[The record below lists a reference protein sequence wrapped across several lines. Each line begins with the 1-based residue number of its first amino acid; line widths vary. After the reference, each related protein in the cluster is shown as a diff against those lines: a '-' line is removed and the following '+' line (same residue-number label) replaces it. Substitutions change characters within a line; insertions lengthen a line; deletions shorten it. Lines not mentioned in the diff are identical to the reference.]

1 MFFIIDQPLEKDDS
15 LVEKSINYTGCMC
28 SNRCTVAREC
38 PCKHAQTLC
47 SLLCHPGHLCTN
59 LRKDSIADEV
69 IDVDMLKS
77 KLRKPKQKWMQVERV
92 VLHETHKQMLTSNHE
107 WFDDC
112 IISAAQSLLKQKYPD
127 IRGLQSPTLAE
138 TLSFEQALD
147 SPYLQVLLE
156 NKNHWIVISTVGCPP
171 NTVRIFDS
179 MNSNHLSSANKKLVA
194 DILRTDSDF
203 ITLEYVHVQYQIGAS
218 DCGAFAIAFATSICF
233 SEDPHLVMY
242 EQCSLRSHL
251 RNCLEKGKME
261 KFPKR
266 KHIRLT
272 TTDTVVKTKLAVYC
286 ICRLPNDGKPMIKCS
301 KCKKWHHSQC
311 VNLNLTDLDELK
323 SSQWN
328 CYMCAM

>member
-28 SNRCTVAREC
+28 SNRCTVARKC

-92 VLHETHKQMLTSNHE
+92 ILQETHKQMLTSNHE

-147 SPYLQVLLE
+147 SPY
-156 NKNHWIVISTVGCPP
+156 T
-171 NTVRIFDS
+171 
-179 MNSNHLSSANKKLVA
+179 
-194 DILRTDSDF
+194 
-203 ITLEYVHVQYQIGAS
+203 Y
-218 DCGAFAIAFATSICF
+218 
-233 SEDPHLVMY
+233 
-242 EQCSLRSHL
+242 
-251 RNCLEKGKME
+251 
-261 KFPKR
+261 KF
-266 KHIRLT
+266 
-272 TTDTVVKTKLAVYC
+272 C
-286 ICRLPNDGKPMIKCS
+286 
-301 KCKKWHHSQC
+301 
-311 VNLNLTDLDELK
+311 
-323 SSQWN
+323 
-328 CYMCAM
+328 